1 MFWGL
6 RASCGPETT
15 KFPNSL
21 LRRDRLHEVPDRQT
35 EQAQTDNHCEE
46 DLPAMGENAA
56 PERPELA
63 ARELRV
69 GALRVER
76 VLNPVERECP
86 ALEDDLR
93 VRSSDDAFI

>member
-1 MFWGL
+1 MK
-6 RASCGPETT
+6 SENS
-15 KFPNSL
+15 PNSL
-21 LRRDRLHEVPDRQT
+21 LRRNCFNEVPDRQT
-35 EQAQTDNHCEE
+35 EEAQTDNHCEK

-76 VLNPVERECP
+76 VLNPVECECSV
-86 ALEDDLR
+86 LEDDLR